1 MSGSVPAG
9 SGENEQEREWLH
21 VATQETRFVLLQN
34 ILGHPSQLPSMKELA
49 YVNPS
54 KSEGTIY
61 QHLARLVEAG
71 IVETHTLPSDR
82 RKRDLPYT
90 FYAVSDEGRAFL
102 DRHGLLRA
110 EETLRAV
117 YERVQKD
124 EQIRRFERAPRPQEE
139 PDTASA
145 GAPG

>member
-1 MSGSVPAG
+1 MSETASTDGFEG
-9 SGENEQEREWLH
+9 EQERERLH
-21 VATQETRFVLLQN
+21 VATQDTRFVLLQN

-61 QHLARLVEAG
+61 QHLERLVEAG
-71 IVETHTLPSDR
+71 IIETYMLPSDR
-82 RKRDLPYT
+82 RKRDLPYK
-90 FYAVSDEGRAFL
+90 FYGLSDEGQAFL

-117 YERVQKD
+117 YERVEKN
-124 EQIRRFERAPRPQEE
+124 EQIKRFERAPRPQ
-139 PDTASA
+139 
-145 GAPG
+145 

>member
-1 MSGSVPAG
+1 MSETASADGFEG
-9 SGENEQEREWLH
+9 EQERERLH
-21 VATQETRFVLLQN
+21 VATQDTRFVLLQN

-61 QHLARLVEAG
+61 QHLKRLVEAG
-71 IVETHTLPSDR
+71 IVETYMLPSDQ
-82 RKRDLPYT
+82 RKRDLPYK
-90 FYAVSDEGRAFL
+90 FYGVSDEGWAFL

-117 YERVQKD
+117 YERVEKN
-124 EQIRRFERAPRPQEE
+124 EQIKRFERAPRPQEE
-139 PDTASA
+139 TDD
-145 GAPG
+145 

>member
-1 MSGSVPAG
+1 MSESVPAD
-9 SGENEQEREWLH
+9 SGEEEQERERLH

-49 YVNPS
+49 YLNPS

-61 QHLARLVEAG
+61 QHLERLVEAR
-71 IVETHTLPSDR
+71 ILKAYTLPSDR
-82 RKRDLPYT
+82 RKRDLPYK
-90 FYAVSDEGRAFL
+90 FYGVSDEGRTFL

-117 YERVQKD
+117 YERVEKT
-124 EQIRRFERAPRPQEE
+124 EQIKRFERAPRPQEE
-139 PDTASA
+139 TDTAPSEA
-145 GAPG
+145 TG